1 MAETLCSACPVVR
14 AGPMKL
20 WQLVTVGGNLQ
31 MLPFEQEI
39 WWLRESEA
47 TVSLRHRGVMVK
59 ELCTLC
65 DRYGYLTSVEAAIT
79 DDAPKFAAQYELR
92 PEDTLRVEVCV
103 VVEDRPHL
111 PPTGRQDVADFFD
124 WYTADKPVNPGTRCH
139 EYPRYPRLEAVKVGE
154 LKHVYTTADGTGAVP
169 TAVAKWIKA
178 QRAEAESLRRPDAGD
193 R

>member
-1 MAETLCSACPVVR
+1 
-14 AGPMKL
+14 MKL

-111 PPTGRQDVADFFD
+111 PPTGRQNVADFFD
-124 WYTADKPVNPGTRCH
+124 PDEWHKRYKRIPEPGD
-139 EYPRYPRLEAVKVGE
+139 PG
-154 LKHVYTTADGTGAVP
+154 G
-169 TAVAKWIKA
+169 
-178 QRAEAESLRRPDAGD
+178 S
-193 R
+193 